1 MAFGTPFAV
10 VAFVAWSLLY
20 NVESWLFVEV
30 QLLSEKILTGIVG
43 LFAESAVCNCFL
55 GQIVRTAGG
64 VTGNAGKGRR
74 DSGFVELAS
83 LFLKGKILYTP
94 DNNVTRFI
102 VSQVS
107 GAMQ

>member
-1 MAFGTPFAV
+1 M
-10 VAFVAWSLLY
+10 
-20 NVESWLFVEV
+20 
-30 QLLSEKILTGIVG
+30 
-43 LFAESAVCNCFL
+43 CNCFL
-55 GQIVRTAGG
+55 GQIVRAAGG

-94 DNNVTRFI
+94 DNNVTRYI

-107 GAMQ
+107 HVRMFLVFIMYVMLSGDFSILKQ

>member
-1 MAFGTPFAV
+1 MQYEK
-10 VAFVAWSLLY
+10 LL
-20 NVESWLFVEV
+20 N
-30 QLLSEKILTGIVG
+30 TIVG
-43 LFAESAVCNCFL
+43 LFAENAVCNCFL

-94 DNNVTRFI
+94 DNNVTRYI

-107 GAMQ
+107 RATHVFSVHSLMRLDDLIINFGTTTELTQA